1 MQENLGVAKESD
13 DFATASEALKKVF
26 PRVKKVVDK
35 NREALSAS
43 HNRIQGFIW
52 NGDETLVSPSLDV
65 THIVDRVG
73 TGDAYAAG
81 IIYGLLNLKDD
92 QQAVNFAAAACA
104 LKHTVEGDA
113 NVVTVE
119 DVENLVQG
127 NTSGRIKR

>member
-1 MQENLGVAKESD
+1 MLLWKLD
-13 DFATASEALKKVF
+13 DLATASQKLKQAF

-43 HNRIQGFIW
+43 HNRIKGFIW
-52 NGDETLVSPSLDV
+52 NGSEILASPSQDV

-81 IIYGLLNLKDD
+81 IIYGLLNLEDD

-104 LKHTVEGDA
+104 LKHTVEGDV
-113 NVVTVE
+113 NMVSVE
-119 DVENLVQG
+119 DVENLVGG
-127 NTSGRIKR
+127 NTSGSIKR